1 MSSSR
6 MLIVLDNQWETCTY
20 YCFIICQ
27 YFVPLCSPKM
37 LLLAAGEGHMRHIAC
52 HGTEL
57 TVSRDLFPG
66 CKESLLNSCREDWK
80 QQLRGWCVSFF
91 MSMKHQDRNYVKIP
105 ISRAFYLVTLAF
117 TLCFCDLWLLI
128 NVFDVDLIL
137 FLLLQQFLHC
147 LYQFCPGPDSS
158 WFLWGWVWFMPF
170 LMKGW
175 QPIVG
180 GDSEH
185 EQVLEVPSGLWQLSC
200 Y

>member
-1 MSSSR
+1 MR
-6 MLIVLDNQWETCTY
+6 DLHV
-20 YCFIICQ
+20 
-27 YFVPLCSPKM
+27 
-37 LLLAAGEGHMRHIAC
+37 LLLHYLSILCATVLSQNAAPCSWWRAHETHCLPRYRADCFKRSLPTLQGESAEFMQGRLKATAQRMMC
-52 HGTEL
+52 
-57 TVSRDLFPG
+57 F
-66 CKESLLNSCREDWK
+66 LLHVNEAPRSK
-80 QQLRGWCVSFF
+80 L
-91 MSMKHQDRNYVKIP
+91 NYVKIP

-147 LYQFCPGPDSS
+147 LYQFCPGPDSG